1 MVLLEL
7 GQKIT
12 NALSNFSKHVS
23 KNDEAIKQLLN
34 QIGLALIKSDIN
46 IKQVKEIQ

>member
-12 NALSNFSKHVS
+12 SALSSFTKTVS
-23 KNDEAIKQLLN
+23 KNDESVKQLLN
-34 QIGLALIKSDIN
+34 QIGMALIKSDIG
-46 IKQVKEIQ
+46 IKQVKEI